1 MNQIID
7 EAYENYRSK
16 SKDIN
21 LPENLYNK
29 LIDDLN
35 KDATFPIDNP
45 NRMLLKEEFVIK
57 CKTNSEFSETWCLKI
72 EEQEL
77 TYKQRY
83 KIWFRNNFE
92 TGMEYCEDIE
102 PDFTNDY
109 YEPTPTKLITVTYKD
124 ERVEIYE

>member
-1 MNQIID
+1 MVYLVCMSEEKYNQILD
-7 EAYENYRSK
+7 EAYANYMNTWPSK
-16 SKDIN
+16 I
-21 LPENLYNK
+21 PR
-29 LIDDLN
+29 IG
-35 KDATFPIDNP
+35 PC
-45 NRMLLKEEFVIK
+45 LKEEFINA
-57 CKTNSEFSETWCLKI
+57 CKTNTEFSETWCLKI

-109 YEPTPTKLITVTYKD
+109 YEPTPTKLITVTYNNTKT
-124 ERVEIYE
+124 EIYE